1 MKTILITKYYYH
13 YYLLF
18 ILFILLCS
26 GTITFLFSNFS
37 STRNVEIYSFWISS
51 VLYFGVLFYFFCL
64 HQKQQWIIPHNWANF
79 RKRPTFYSTLIFP
92 IVFIGIFWMS
102 FSSTFPMLYT
112 ALFGVQKTLVQ
123 KAEAQKKTYKGNITY
138 CLYTVYS
145 CLPIFKIESQQFQ
158 QYQNQDLTLK
168 LTVQQSSMG
177 TIIRSIH
184 HIEVLPQK
192 NSDK

>member
-1 MKTILITKYYYH
+1 
-13 YYLLF
+13 
-18 ILFILLCS
+18 
-26 GTITFLFSNFS
+26 
-37 STRNVEIYSFWISS
+37 
-51 VLYFGVLFYFFCL
+51 
-64 HQKQQWIIPHNWANF
+64 
-79 RKRPTFYSTLIFP
+79 
-92 IVFIGIFWMS
+92 MS
-102 FSSTFPMLYT
+102 FSSTFPMVYT
-112 ALFGVQKTLVQ
+112 ALFGAQKTLIQ

-184 HIEVLPQK
+184 YVELLPQK